1 MSFLQPWMLL
11 ALPLIAL
18 PVIIHLINQR
28 RYQSVP
34 WGAMMFLLT
43 ANRMS
48 RGYARLR
55 QWLILLFRTLAI
67 AGLVFAISRPLA
79 SGWMGA
85 AAGGSADV
93 TIVLLD
99 RSPSMSQRGQSTPVS
114 KLETGR
120 QQINDALQTL
130 GAKRV
135 VLIDSAS
142 PDPRELGPQESL
154 AEAADTGAND
164 APADL
169 PGMLLAAL
177 DYLQENQV
185 AQADIWICS
194 DLRVG
199 DWQPTDGRWQSIR
212 EAFTPYENRVRFHLL
227 AYPEVANDNRMVEV
241 VSVSREPR
249 EGGADV
255 VLSLKIAKTA
265 VNSTAAN
272 STANDAT
279 TAGDAIINT
288 PLPIEFEIAGARSVL
303 NVEMQGPEFELQSH
317 RIPVAAPQLTNQP
330 AAADNA
336 GGTPSLA
343 PGWGRVSIP
352 GDSNPADN
360 DYYFVFSEPPP
371 RRTLIVSDDPSVIR
385 PLELAGGIPPNS
397 ADQVE
402 ALVRTGTDLDD
413 INWDELML
421 VLWHAPPPQADVL
434 SQLQTWI
441 NRGGRVVFFPPPQPD
456 DSELFGVRWGDWR
469 EPQQEL
475 TVQTWRRDA
484 DLLANTQNG
493 QALPVGKLTV
503 RRHVALAGEYTTLAS
518 LPEEQPLLV
527 KAATTSGGVYFW
539 TTTPDPSYSSLAS
552 DGVVFYVAVQRA
564 SLDAAAALS
573 TTGSLIAGSTNE
585 ETAINWRKLA
595 GREEAISTEQ
605 ASTAGVYQQD
615 NILTAVNRSPRE
627 DLATIVSDEQL
638 ANLFQDLR
646 LDRVNDAAG
655 NLEALVQEVWRA
667 FLIGMMLALLIE
679 AILCLPK
686 VHPSGGLAA

>member
-1 MSFLQPWMLL
+1 MTFLQPWMLL
-11 ALPLIAL
+11 AAPLVALPL
-18 PVIIHLINQR
+18 IIHLINQR
-28 RYQSVP
+28 RFQTMP
-34 WGAMMFLLT
+34 WAAMMFLLT

-55 QWLILLFRTLAI
+55 QWLILLWRTLAI

-85 AAGGSADV
+85 DAGGSADV

-227 AYPEVANDNRMVEV
+227 DYPEVANDNRMVEV

-249 EGGADV
+249 EGGAYV

-279 TAGDAIINT
+279 TAG
-288 PLPIEFEIAGARSVL
+288 
-303 NVEMQGPEFELQSH
+303 
-317 RIPVAAPQLTNQP
+317 
-330 AAADNA
+330 
-336 GGTPSLA
+336 
-343 PGWGRVSIP
+343 
-352 GDSNPADN
+352 
-360 DYYFVFSEPPP
+360 
-371 RRTLIVSDDPSVIR
+371 
-385 PLELAGGIPPNS
+385 
-397 ADQVE
+397 
-402 ALVRTGTDLDD
+402 
-413 INWDELML
+413 
-421 VLWHAPPPQADVL
+421 
-434 SQLQTWI
+434 
-441 NRGGRVVFFPPPQPD
+441 
-456 DSELFGVRWGDWR
+456 
-469 EPQQEL
+469 
-475 TVQTWRRDA
+475 
-484 DLLANTQNG
+484 
-493 QALPVGKLTV
+493 
-503 RRHVALAGEYTTLAS
+503 
-518 LPEEQPLLV
+518 
-527 KAATTSGGVYFW
+527 
-539 TTTPDPSYSSLAS
+539 
-552 DGVVFYVAVQRA
+552 
-564 SLDAAAALS
+564 
-573 TTGSLIAGSTNE
+573 
-585 ETAINWRKLA
+585 
-595 GREEAISTEQ
+595 
-605 ASTAGVYQQD
+605 
-615 NILTAVNRSPRE
+615 
-627 DLATIVSDEQL
+627 
-638 ANLFQDLR
+638 
-646 LDRVNDAAG
+646 
-655 NLEALVQEVWRA
+655 
-667 FLIGMMLALLIE
+667 
-679 AILCLPK
+679 
-686 VHPSGGLAA
+686 